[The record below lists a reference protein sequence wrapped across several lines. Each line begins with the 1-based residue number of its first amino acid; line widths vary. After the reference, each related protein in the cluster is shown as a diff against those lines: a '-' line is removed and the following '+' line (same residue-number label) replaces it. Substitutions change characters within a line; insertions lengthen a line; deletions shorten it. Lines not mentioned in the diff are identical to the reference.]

1 MRDPGIEFRLLAA
14 TLLLVL
20 LAGCR
25 EVDHTD
31 PNISAAIGEINA
43 EFRSGYQQVLAQAG
57 TRHFDVDPDLAQK
70 YMHQV
75 LEKVG
80 FTIVNSEGAYYLS
93 VTAPAPTPL
102 DTTEWE
108 EVCRV
113 HEPKMR
119 DIAVKHIGI
128 KGHLVQLEPDGL
140 NILGTVTML
149 PAARGVDISITMR
162 LQETKPQP
170 ADSILPRREYPPPT
184 AVRIG
189 YEKIWKAFGDLAV
202 SPAQVA
208 ATR

>member
-1 MRDPGIEFRLLAA
+1 MRDPGCGCRLLVA
-14 TLLLVL
+14 TLLLAL
-20 LAGCR
+20 LAGCK

-31 PNISAAIGEINA
+31 PNIAAAIGEINA

-57 TRHFDVDPDLAQK
+57 TRHFAVDPALAQK

-75 LEKVG
+75 LEKLG
-80 FTIVNSEGAYYLS
+80 FIIVNSEGAYYLS
-93 VTAPAPTPL
+93 VTAPAPAPL
-102 DTTEWE
+102 DKAEWE
-108 EVCRV
+108 EVCRA

-140 NILGTVTML
+140 NILGTVTLL
-149 PAARGVDISITMR
+149 PAARGVDITITMR

-202 SPAQVA
+202 PPAQVA
-208 ATR
+208 AAR